1 MMEMRLARE
10 AFGDMLVKLG
20 KTNNNIV
27 VMDADLSKS
36 TMTWKFA
43 KEFQERFFDM
53 GIAEQDMTATAAG
66 LALAGKIPFIATYG
80 VFLPG
85 RCWDQVRIS
94 ICYANLNVK
103 IAVAHGGVS
112 VGPDGATHQ
121 ALEDISLLRCL
132 PNMTVLVP
140 ADAVEME
147 KCMAAI
153 VEYVGPVAIRFGRE
167 KVPVITSAS
176 TPFVIGKSTVLR
188 EGKDVTI
195 IGIGSLMLYE
205 AMLAAD
211 ELAKKNISV
220 RIINMYS
227 VKPIDKEAIIKACEE
242 TKGIVTVEEHTVM
255 GGFGSAVAEVVV
267 QNKPVKMRLVGTQ
280 DRFGESGKPAE
291 LLQEFGLTSPFIQKA
306 VLEVLK

>member
-1 MMEMRLARE
+1 
-10 AFGDMLVKLG
+10 
-20 KTNNNIV
+20 
-27 VMDADLSKS
+27 
-36 TMTWKFA
+36 
-43 KEFQERFFDM
+43 
-53 GIAEQDMTATAAG
+53 
-66 LALAGKIPFIATYG
+66 
-80 VFLPG
+80 
-85 RCWDQVRIS
+85 
-94 ICYANLNVK
+94 
-103 IAVAHGGVS
+103 
-112 VGPDGATHQ
+112 
-121 ALEDISLLRCL
+121 
-132 PNMTVLVP
+132 MTVLVP